1 MNSTDDIKDY
11 MIKSFSDL
19 FELVKKRLNL
29 TDIAIRAF
37 IDPIKPVKMD
47 NDTAILFIENEWVKS
62 QVMDHFDELIK
73 AQFKEILGF
82 DVKTKYIVKED
93 YVPEEE
99 NSVTP
104 EEIVRASDPIPELD
118 DDPYAKTRLLETE
131 VNSNYKYTFDT
142 FIVGES
148 NRLACA
154 ASKSIAQG
162 KADFNPLYIY
172 SEPGLGK
179 THLLYAIKN
188 EVEMRHPEYNI
199 VYVSAETFINEFVNS
214 VKNNTTDEFKNKYR
228 KAEMLLVD
236 DVQFFSGK
244 KESQNELFYTFEELH
259 RRGKEI
265 ILTSDR
271 PPKEINDIE
280 NRLITRF
287 EWGLLADIAAPEFE
301 TRLAIIK
308 RKAELMGLKI
318 PNNVMEY
325 MADKLKNNIRQ
336 IEGAIVKMNHIV
348 FITGAAP
355 TNVMAQNIIKDVMT
369 EQQPVPVTV
378 DHVITEVSHI
388 FNVSSEE
395 IRSKSR
401 NSQVSTAR
409 QVAMYVIDQVTDLS
423 YSLIGNEFGG
433 RDHSTVVY
441 AINKVK
447 KVMETDPAYR
457 ATVEDLIKN
466 IKNL

>member
-1 MNSTDDIKDY
+1 MSPLDETKGNELN
-11 MIKSFSDL
+11 SFSDL
-19 FELVKKRLNL
+19 FEIVKQRLDITETARNL
-29 TDIAIRAF
+29 F
-37 IDPIKPVKMD
+37 IDPIKPIKLD
-47 NDTAILFIENEWVKS
+47 NNTAILLLANDWIKNIIKENY
-62 QVMDHFDELIK
+62 DEI
-73 AQFKEILGF
+73 FKKHLKDILGF
-82 DVKTKYIVKED
+82 EVNIE
-93 YVPEEE
+93 YVT
-99 NSVTP
+99 NDDHVVTP
-104 EEIVRASDPIPELD
+104 EEIVRVSDPIPELD
-118 DDPYAKTRLLETE
+118 DDPYAKTRLHETE
-131 VNSNYKYTFDT
+131 ENSNYKYTFDT

-154 ASKSIAQG
+154 ACKSIAQD
-162 KADFNPLYIY
+162 KSDFNPLYIY

-188 EVEMRHPEYNI
+188 EVETRHPDYNI
-199 VYVSAETFINEFVNS
+199 VYVSAETFVNEFVNS
-214 VKNNTTDEFKNKYR
+214 VKTNTTEEFKKKYR
-228 KAEMLLVD
+228 SAEMLLVD

-244 KESQNELFYTFEELH
+244 KESQNELFHTFEELH

-287 EWGLLADIAAPEFE
+287 EWGLLTDIAAPEFE

-308 RKAELMGLKI
+308 RKAELMDLKI

-336 IEGAIVKMNHIV
+336 IEGAIVKMYHIV
-348 FITGAAP
+348 FLTGSTP
-355 TNVMAQNIIKDVMT
+355 TIIMAQNIIKDVMT

-378 DHVITEVSHI
+378 DHVITDVSHI
-388 FNVSSEE
+388 FNVSPDEM
-395 IRSKSR
+395 RSKNR

-409 QVAMYVIDQVTDLS
+409 QVAMYVISKVTDLS
-423 YSLIGNEFGG
+423 YTSIGKEFGG

-441 AINKVK
+441 ATNKVK
-447 KVMETDPAYR
+447 KVMQTDPAYR

-466 IKNL
+466 ISNV

>member
-1 MNSTDDIKDY
+1 MGSFDDIKDNE
-11 MIKSFSDL
+11 INSFKDI
-19 FELVKKRLNL
+19 FELVKNNLNISE
-29 TDIAIRAF
+29 IAKKTW
-37 IDPIKPVKMD
+37 IDTIKPLKMEK
-47 NDTAILFIENEWVKS
+47 DTVYLYIANSYYKKIILE
-62 QVMDHFDELIK
+62 HYDELFK
-73 AQFKEILGF
+73 QLFKEILGF
-82 DVKTKYIVKED
+82 DVNIKYVTND
-93 YVPEEE
+93 DD
-99 NSVTP
+99 SVTP
-104 EEIVRASDPIPELD
+104 EEIVRFSEPIPELD
-118 DDPYAKTRLLETE
+118 DDTYTKEKLHKTEE
-131 VNSNYKYTFDT
+131 NSNYKYTFDT

-148 NRLACA
+148 NKLACA
-154 ASKSIAQG
+154 ACRSIAQG
-162 KADFNPLYIY
+162 TAEFNPLYIY

-188 EVEMRHPEYNI
+188 EVKTRHPEYNI
-199 VYVSAETFINEFVNS
+199 VYVSAETFVNEFVNS
-214 VKNNTTDEFKNKYR
+214 VKTNTTEEFKKKYR
-228 KAEMLLVD
+228 SAEMLLVD

-244 KESQNELFYTFEELH
+244 KESQNELFHTFEELH

-287 EWGLLADIAAPEFE
+287 EWGLLSDIEAPEFE

-308 RKAELMGLKI
+308 RKAELMNIKI

-336 IEGAIVKMNHIV
+336 IEGAIVKMYHIV
-348 FITGAAP
+348 FLTGNTP
-355 TNVMAQNIIKDVMT
+355 TIIMAQNIIKDVMT
-369 EQQPVPVTV
+369 EQQPIPVTV
-378 DHVITEVSHI
+378 DHVITDVSHI
-388 FNVSSEE
+388 FNVSPEE
-395 IRSKSR
+395 MKSKNR

-409 QVAMYVIDQVTDLS
+409 QVAMYVINKVTGIS
-423 YSLIGNEFGG
+423 YTSIGNEFGG

-447 KVMETDPAYR
+447 KVMQTDPAYR

-466 IKNL
+466 ISNV

>member
-1 MNSTDDIKDY
+1 MSPFEETRENELN
-11 MIKSFSDL
+11 SFSDIFDL
-19 FELVKKRLNL
+19 MKQRLDITETARNL
-29 TDIAIRAF
+29 F
-37 IDPIKPVKMD
+37 IDPIKPIKL
-47 NDTAILFIENEWVKS
+47 NNKTAVLFIANDWIKKIIQENY
-62 QVMDHFDELIK
+62 DEI
-73 AQFKEILGF
+73 FKKHLKDILGF
-82 DVKTKYIVKED
+82 EVDID
-93 YVPEEE
+93 YVTNEDHA
-99 NSVTP
+99 VTP
-104 EEIVRASDPIPELD
+104 EEIVRVSDPIPELD
-118 DDPYAKTRLLETE
+118 DDPYAKTRLHETE
-131 VNSNYKYTFDT
+131 ENSNYKYTFDT

-154 ASKSIAQG
+154 ACKSIAQD
-162 KADFNPLYIY
+162 KSDFNPLYIY

-188 EVEMRHPEYNI
+188 EVETRHPDYNI
-199 VYVSAETFINEFVNS
+199 VYVSAETFVNEFVNS
-214 VKNNTTDEFKNKYR
+214 VKTNTTEEFKKKYR
-228 KAEMLLVD
+228 SAEMLLVD

-244 KESQNELFYTFEELH
+244 KESQNELFHTFEELH

-287 EWGLLADIAAPEFE
+287 EWGLLTDIAAPEFE

-308 RKAELMGLKI
+308 RKAELMDLKI

-336 IEGAIVKMNHIV
+336 IEGAIVKMYHIV
-348 FITGAAP
+348 FLTGSTP
-355 TNVMAQNIIKDVMT
+355 TIIMAQNIIKDVMT

-378 DHVITEVSHI
+378 DHVITDVSHI
-388 FNVSSEE
+388 FNVSPDEM
-395 IRSKSR
+395 RSKNR

-409 QVAMYVIDQVTDLS
+409 QVAMYVISKVTDLS
-423 YSLIGNEFGG
+423 YTSIGKEFGG

-441 AINKVK
+441 ATNKVK
-447 KVMETDPAYR
+447 KVMQTDPAYR

-466 IKNL
+466 ISNT

>member
-1 MNSTDDIKDY
+1 MSSFENSKENSMNSFGDI
-11 MIKSFSDL
+11 
-19 FELVKKRLNL
+19 FELMKTRLDI
-29 TDIAIRAF
+29 TDTARELF
-37 IDPIKPVKMD
+37 INPIKPIKL
-47 NDTAILFIENEWVKS
+47 NNKTAILFIANDWVK
-62 QVMDHFDELIK
+62 QVIQENYDEI
-73 AQFKEILGF
+73 FKKHLRDILGF
-82 DVKTKYIVKED
+82 EVDIKYVTND
-93 YVPEEE
+93 DH
-99 NSVTP
+99 SVTP
-104 EEIVRASDPIPELD
+104 EELVRVADPIPELD
-118 DDPYAKTRLLETE
+118 DDPYAKTRLHETE
-131 VNSNYKYTFDT
+131 ENSNYKYTFDT

-154 ASKSIAQG
+154 ACRSIAQE

-188 EVEMRHPEYNI
+188 EVETRHPDYNI
-199 VYVSAETFINEFVNS
+199 VYVSAETFVNEFVNS
-214 VKNNTTDEFKNKYR
+214 VKMNTTEEFKKKYR
-228 KAEMLLVD
+228 NAEMLLVD

-244 KESQNELFYTFEELH
+244 KESQNELFHTFEELH

-280 NRLITRF
+280 TRLITRF
-287 EWGLLADIAAPEFE
+287 EWGLLTDIAAPEFE

-308 RKAELMGLKI
+308 RKAELMDLKI

-336 IEGAIVKMNHIV
+336 IEGAIVKMYHIV
-348 FITGAAP
+348 FLTGTTP
-355 TNVMAQNIIKDVMT
+355 TIIMAQNIIKDVMT
-369 EQQPVPVTV
+369 EVQPVPVTV
-378 DHVITEVSHI
+378 EHVITDVSHI
-388 FNVSSEE
+388 FNVSAEE
-395 IRSKSR
+395 MRSKNR

-409 QVAMYVIDQVTDLS
+409 QVAMYVISKVTDLS
-423 YSLIGNEFGG
+423 YTSIGKEFGG

-441 AINKVK
+441 ATNKVK
-447 KVMETDPAYR
+447 KVMQSDPAYR

-466 IKNL
+466 ISNV

>member
-1 MNSTDDIKDY
+1 MSPFDETKGNELN
-11 MIKSFSDL
+11 SFSDL
-19 FELVKKRLNL
+19 FEIVKQRLDITETARNL
-29 TDIAIRAF
+29 F
-37 IDPIKPVKMD
+37 IDPIKPIKLD
-47 NDTAILFIENEWVKS
+47 NNTAILLLANDWIKNIIKENYD
-62 QVMDHFDELIK
+62 QV
-73 AQFKEILGF
+73 FKKHLKDILGF
-82 DVKTKYIVKED
+82 EVNIE
-93 YVPEEE
+93 YVT
-99 NSVTP
+99 NDDHAVTP
-104 EEIVRASDPIPELD
+104 EEIVRVSDPIPELD
-118 DDPYAKTRLLETE
+118 DDPYAKMRLHETE
-131 VNSNYKYTFDT
+131 ENSNYKYTFDT

-154 ASKSIAQG
+154 ACKSIAQE
-162 KADFNPLYIY
+162 KSDFNPLYIY

-188 EVEMRHPEYNI
+188 EVETRHPEYNI
-199 VYVSAETFINEFVNS
+199 IYVSAETFVNEFVNS
-214 VKNNTTDEFKNKYR
+214 VKTNTTEEFKKKYR
-228 KAEMLLVD
+228 SAEMLLVD

-244 KESQNELFYTFEELH
+244 KESQNELFHTFEELH

-287 EWGLLADIAAPEFE
+287 EWGLLTDIAAPEFE

-308 RKAELMGLKI
+308 RKAELMDLKI

-336 IEGAIVKMNHIV
+336 IEGAIVKMYHIV
-348 FITGAAP
+348 FLTGSTP
-355 TNVMAQNIIKDVMT
+355 TIIMAQNIIKDVMT

-378 DHVITEVSHI
+378 DHVITDVSHI
-388 FNVSSEE
+388 FNVSPDEM
-395 IRSKSR
+395 RSKNR

-409 QVAMYVIDQVTDLS
+409 QVAMYVISKVTDLS
-423 YSLIGNEFGG
+423 YTSIGKEFGG

-441 AINKVK
+441 ATNKVK
-447 KVMETDPAYR
+447 KVMQTDPAYR

-466 IKNL
+466 ISNV

>member
-1 MNSTDDIKDY
+1 MSPFDETKGNELN
-11 MIKSFSDL
+11 SFSDL
-19 FELVKKRLNL
+19 FEIVKQRLDITETARNL
-29 TDIAIRAF
+29 F
-37 IDPIKPVKMD
+37 IDPIKPIKLA
-47 NDTAILFIENEWVKS
+47 NNTAILLLANDWIKNIIKENY
-62 QVMDHFDELIK
+62 DEI
-73 AQFKEILGF
+73 FKKHLKDILGF
-82 DVKTKYIVKED
+82 EVDIE
-93 YVPEEE
+93 YVT
-99 NSVTP
+99 SDDHVVTP
-104 EEIVRASDPIPELD
+104 EEIVRVSDPIPELD
-118 DDPYAKTRLLETE
+118 DDPYAKTRLHETE
-131 VNSNYKYTFDT
+131 ENSNYKYTFDT

-154 ASKSIAQG
+154 ACKSIAQD
-162 KADFNPLYIY
+162 KSDFNPLYIY

-188 EVEMRHPEYNI
+188 EVETRHPEYNI
-199 VYVSAETFINEFVNS
+199 VYVSAETFVNEFVNS
-214 VKNNTTDEFKNKYR
+214 VKTNTTEEFKKKYR
-228 KAEMLLVD
+228 SAEMLLVD

-244 KESQNELFYTFEELH
+244 KESQNELFHTFEELH

-287 EWGLLADIAAPEFE
+287 EWGLLTDIAAPEFE
-301 TRLAIIK
+301 TRLAIIR
-308 RKAELMGLKI
+308 RKAELMDLKI

-336 IEGAIVKMNHIV
+336 IEGAIVKMYHIV
-348 FITGAAP
+348 FLTGSTP
-355 TNVMAQNIIKDVMT
+355 TIIMAQNIIKDVMT

-378 DHVITEVSHI
+378 DHVITDVSHI
-388 FNVSSEE
+388 FNVSPDEM
-395 IRSKSR
+395 RSKNR

-409 QVAMYVIDQVTDLS
+409 QVAMYVISKVTDLS
-423 YSLIGNEFGG
+423 YTSIGKEFGG

-441 AINKVK
+441 ATNKVK
-447 KVMETDPAYR
+447 KVMQTDPAYR

-466 IKNL
+466 ISNV

>member
-1 MNSTDDIKDY
+1 MSSFDDIKENELN
-11 MIKSFSDL
+11 SFSDI
-19 FELVKKRLNL
+19 FELMKQRLDI
-29 TDIAIRAF
+29 TDTARKLF
-37 IDPIKPVKMD
+37 IDPIKPIKL
-47 NDTAILFIENEWVKS
+47 NNKTAVLFIGNDWVKKIIKENYDETFKKHLKDIMGFE
-62 QVMDHFDELIK
+62 VDIEYVTNEDH
-73 AQFKEILGF
+73 
-82 DVKTKYIVKED
+82 T
-93 YVPEEE
+93 
-99 NSVTP
+99 VTP
-104 EEIVRASDPIPELD
+104 EEIVRVSDPIPELD
-118 DDPYAKTRLLETE
+118 DDPYAKTRLHETE
-131 VNSNYKYTFDT
+131 ENSNYKYTFDT

-154 ASKSIAQG
+154 ACKSIAQD
-162 KADFNPLYIY
+162 KSDFNPLYIY

-188 EVEMRHPEYNI
+188 EVEMRHPDYNI
-199 VYVSAETFINEFVNS
+199 VYVSAETFVNEFVNS
-214 VKNNTTDEFKNKYR
+214 VKTNTTEDFKKKYR
-228 KAEMLLVD
+228 SAEMLLVD

-244 KESQNELFYTFEELH
+244 KESQNELFHTFEELH

-287 EWGLLADIAAPEFE
+287 EWGLLTDIAAPEFE

-308 RKAELMGLKI
+308 RKAELMDLKI

-336 IEGAIVKMNHIV
+336 IEGAIVKMYHIV
-348 FITGAAP
+348 FLTGTTP
-355 TNVMAQNIIKDVMT
+355 TIIMAQNIIKDVMT

-378 DHVITEVSHI
+378 DHVITDVSHI
-388 FNVSSEE
+388 FNVSPDEM
-395 IRSKSR
+395 RSKNR

-409 QVAMYVIDQVTDLS
+409 QVAMYVISKVTDLS
-423 YSLIGNEFGG
+423 YTSIGKEFGG

-441 AINKVK
+441 ATNKVK
-447 KVMETDPAYR
+447 KVMQNDSAYR

-466 IKNL
+466 ISNI

>member
-1 MNSTDDIKDY
+1 MSPFEDTRENELNSFNDIFEMMKERLE
-11 MIKSFSDL
+11 ISDTSRKL
-19 FELVKKRLNL
+19 FIN
-29 TDIAIRAF
+29 
-37 IDPIKPVKMD
+37 PIKPVKLEGK
-47 NDTAILFIENEWVKS
+47 TVFLFISN
-62 QVMDHFDELIK
+62 DYIK
-73 AQFKEILGF
+73 NIIKNNYDNKFKEIFKDILGF
-82 DVKTKYIVKED
+82 DVDIMYVTKED
-93 YVPEEE
+93 E
-99 NSVTP
+99 NIISP
-104 EEIVRASDPIPELD
+104 EEIVKVSDPLPELD
-118 DDPYAKTRLLETE
+118 DDPYTKKRIHDTE
-131 VNSNYKYTFDT
+131 ENSNYKYTFDT

-154 ASKSIAQG
+154 ACKSIAQD
-162 KADFNPLYIY
+162 KSDFNPLYIY

-188 EVEMRHPEYNI
+188 EVENRHPDYNI
-199 VYVSAETFINEFVNS
+199 VYASAEMFVNEFVNS
-214 VKNNTTDEFKNKYR
+214 VKYNTTDDFKKKYR
-228 KAEMLLVD
+228 SADMLLVD

-244 KESQNELFYTFEELH
+244 KESQNELFHTFEELH

-308 RKAELMGLKI
+308 RKAELMNLNI

-336 IEGAIVKMNHIV
+336 IEGAIVKMYHVV
-348 FITGAAP
+348 FLSGNTP
-355 TNVMAQNIIKDVMT
+355 TQIMAQNIIKDVMT

-378 DHVITEVSHI
+378 DHVITDVSHI
-388 FNVSSEE
+388 FNVTPEE
-395 IRSKSR
+395 MRSKNR

-409 QVAMYVIDQVTDLS
+409 QIAMYVISKVTDLS
-423 YSLIGNEFGG
+423 YTLIGKEFGG

-441 AINKVK
+441 ATNKVK
-447 KVMETDPAYR
+447 KAMQTDPAYR

-466 IKNL
+466 ISNT

>member
-1 MNSTDDIKDY
+1 MSPFDETKGNELN
-11 MIKSFSDL
+11 SFSDL
-19 FELVKKRLNL
+19 FEIVKQRLDITETARNL
-29 TDIAIRAF
+29 F
-37 IDPIKPVKMD
+37 IDPIKPIKLD
-47 NDTAILFIENEWVKS
+47 NNTAILLLANDWIKNIIKENY
-62 QVMDHFDELIK
+62 DEI
-73 AQFKEILGF
+73 FKKHLKDILGF
-82 DVKTKYIVKED
+82 EVDIE
-93 YVPEEE
+93 YVT
-99 NSVTP
+99 SDDHVVTP
-104 EEIVRASDPIPELD
+104 EEIVRVSDPIPELD
-118 DDPYAKTRLLETE
+118 DDPYAKTRLHETE
-131 VNSNYKYTFDT
+131 ENSNYKYTFDT

-154 ASKSIAQG
+154 ACKSIAQD
-162 KADFNPLYIY
+162 KSDFNPLYIY

-188 EVEMRHPEYNI
+188 EVETRHPEYNI
-199 VYVSAETFINEFVNS
+199 VYVSAETFVNEFVNS
-214 VKNNTTDEFKNKYR
+214 VKTNTTEEFKKKYR
-228 KAEMLLVD
+228 SAEMLLVD

-244 KESQNELFYTFEELH
+244 KESQNELFHTFEELH

-287 EWGLLADIAAPEFE
+287 EWGLLTDIAAPEFE
-301 TRLAIIK
+301 TRLAIIR
-308 RKAELMGLKI
+308 RKAELMDLKI

-336 IEGAIVKMNHIV
+336 IEGAIVKMYHIV
-348 FITGAAP
+348 FLTGSTP
-355 TNVMAQNIIKDVMT
+355 TIIMAQNIIKDVMT

-378 DHVITEVSHI
+378 DHVITDVSHI
-388 FNVSSEE
+388 FNVSPDEM
-395 IRSKSR
+395 RSKNR

-409 QVAMYVIDQVTDLS
+409 QVAMYVISKVTDLS
-423 YSLIGNEFGG
+423 YTSIGKEFGG

-441 AINKVK
+441 ATNKVK
-447 KVMETDPAYR
+447 KVMQTDPAYR

-466 IKNL
+466 ISNV